1 MSEQQDPHIIKSLRS
16 EIIDRRTWQT
26 RTVVL
31 AFGILSGLTVVAFT
45 WMTEH
50 AFALF
55 ERGRAAAAW
64 LPLVWTPLCT
74 ASVVWVTRRWAP
86 GAAGSGIPQVMVFGS
101 SSEAGRAP
109 RSRGERLRSTR
120 QVPPRVKDS
129 NVRRTQG
136 CCGHPG
142 GRCPSGTGHV
152 ARCNKGCQLYLCKCN
167 WSSAPGWRTRT
178 QVVRRR
184 RHSSSNTS
192 PPAAHSGP
200 RPQRLAQRA

>member
-74 ASVVWVTRRWAP
+74 ASVVWVMA
-86 GAAGSGIPQVMVFGS
+86 FGS
-101 SSEAGRAP
+101 SSEAGRAR

-129 NVRRTQG
+129 NVRRTQA
-136 CCGHPG
+136 CCGYPG